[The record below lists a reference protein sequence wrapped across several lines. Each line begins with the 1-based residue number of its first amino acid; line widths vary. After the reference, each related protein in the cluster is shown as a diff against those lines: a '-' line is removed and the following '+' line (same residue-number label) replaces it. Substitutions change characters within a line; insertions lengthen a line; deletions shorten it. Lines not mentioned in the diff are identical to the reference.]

1 MAVKKF
7 PATGWMPF
15 RKVKNRKIRKYR
27 LAKMKYS
34 SLPEPKMPEN
44 TTPYEI
50 DNRQFLSNPDGQQGY
65 GYYLHLS
72 QPQKA
77 YRMVIKIRSS
87 GGQGYIRVNAKSSPN
102 QGEQVAQFEFD
113 ASGTTEI
120 KFNKAVETQDILLW
134 VPFDSLPGNQLYID
148 SVQIF

>member
-1 MAVKKF
+1 MQNKDDISISVIKRLPRYYRFLQSLKDNGIVRISSKELA
-7 PATGWMPF
+7 ARMGLTASQ
-15 RKVKNRKIRKYR
+15 IRHDF
-27 LAKMKYS
+27 
-34 SLPEPKMPEN
+34 N
-44 TTPYEI
+44 C
-50 DNRQFLSNPDGQQGY
+50 FGGFGQQGY